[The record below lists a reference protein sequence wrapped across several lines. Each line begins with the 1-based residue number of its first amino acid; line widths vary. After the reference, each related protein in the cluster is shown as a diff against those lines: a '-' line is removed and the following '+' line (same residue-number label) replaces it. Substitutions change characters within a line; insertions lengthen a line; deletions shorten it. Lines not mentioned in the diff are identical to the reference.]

1 MTDLISPSPQGTS
14 SKIRSLRDVERANAD
29 RLLGWITG
37 LLPPDV
43 RPEFTDDAL
52 ANLKACIRAAYT
64 HYKLFDADYYRES
77 YLYDLP
83 EDQVSVD
90 PFEHY
95 LKEGRYKGYSPNPY
109 FDAYQYIRYNADI
122 SSICLDACLH
132 YMFYG
137 WKEHRPSGTIFDA
150 HGYLDGNPDVKAAGS
165 VPFQHFM
172 LHGRFSDRTPNGK
185 SALFNELDALA
196 RKGAASG
203 TLNYGTLIFVSH
215 DANVGGAQEVVR
227 SIGKWV
233 RYHTAYDVRFVTV
246 KPGGMQHKFNEIAPT
261 FVLDDEDEEE
271 MPVDALEKFCGP
283 NVRGVFLNSIASAG
297 FLKHFPQ
304 DVPVLSYIHELP
316 HVLRKHEDDMA
327 LIKDRATTVIGGSEA
342 VRSALRDT
350 FGFPTDRLEMVQGFL
365 DRPIGLSNLSNR
377 SAAKTEIDE
386 DGDTLIITACGVLHW
401 RKSPEIFIDVAQRV
415 LAHTDKKLRFIWVGG
430 GPDEETCQNLIA
442 KKGLADHVTLTGFAP
457 DVQKYLNASDIFLLP
472 SQEDPF
478 PLVCLMAGMAQN
490 PIICFA
496 DAGGMPELVEEGCGT
511 VVPFLD
517 AAAMAEATLRY
528 IDNPDLRAEH
538 GALARKLV
546 QSRHTIDQ
554 TGPQLFSLIQQAAA
568 LKPSVS
574 VVVPNY
580 NYEAYLPQR
589 LASIA
594 AQTFQ
599 DFEVILIDDQSNDG
613 SVAVLEDWAKTR
625 LATRVIINDTN
636 SGSPFKQ
643 WIKGMELA
651 QADLIWIAEADD
663 FCDPNLLATLVPAFE
678 DRNTFLAYAK
688 SVPVNAE
695 GQVQG
700 DYEGPYLNRI
710 ANGRWSE
717 PYDVTDNQEADLG
730 LGIANC
736 IPNGSAV
743 MMRKFDPEPEF
754 VARVTSMRMCGDWYF
769 YLRAMRGGKVSYRN
783 AATNYHR
790 RHDTTVTAQTEGSP
804 RYFEELQT
812 VRDYVQDTYNLAP
825 TTIARI
831 EQFVTEDVDRFGITD
846 PKIRAEIL
854 SAATRVTPGKRLPSV
869 LFVVSDLAPGGGQM
883 FAVRMANA
891 WAAMGGRAVL
901 GNVAYLPSHDKVVAQ
916 ISPRVA
922 FIDKFDAAQNSLQ
935 SVCAAYDIDLIHSS
949 LWWADAFVATHGIE
963 EMADMPWVTTMHGC
977 HESVLEERQIDERF
991 PELMDYMRERMDTW
1005 VPIADKN
1012 MRVFDAYG
1020 MPTHVKRVPNGAPVT
1035 RNRSI
1040 TRAELGLRENAVVL
1054 CLASRAIE
1062 SKGWL
1067 AAAEIVQSLNASGA
1081 AVDLMLIGEG
1091 DAHDV
1096 LQDRALPHVHLYG
1109 HQADIHDYMA
1119 VCDIGVL
1126 PSFFVGESMPL
1137 VLLELMGLSKPIVAT
1152 DAGEIPYI
1160 LGAGDTPCGV
1170 IVPLINGQ
1178 GLDVPA
1184 FEKAL
1189 RDLITTPDKRI
1200 QMGKAAKCRY
1210 DAHFTIEKMMDQ
1222 YREIYDTTIARRAAL
1237 SAAR

>member
-1 MTDLISPSPQGTS
+1 MTDIDTPAYQGTS
-14 SKIRSLRDVERANAD
+14 SKIKSLREVEHANAE
-29 RLLGWITG
+29 RLLGWIIG
-37 LLPPDV
+37 LLPEDV
-43 RPEFTDDAL
+43 RPPFTDDPL
-52 ANLKACIRAAYT
+52 TNLKACIRTAYG
-64 HYKLFDADYYRES
+64 HYKLFDAEFYRDG
-77 YLYDLP
+77 YLYDLS
-83 EDQVSVD
+83 EDQADVD

-95 LKEGRYKGYSPNPY
+95 LEEGRYKGYSPNPY

-150 HGYLDGNPDVKAAGS
+150 HGYLDGNPDVKAAGA

-172 LHGRFSDRTPNGK
+172 LSGRFGNRTPNGK
-185 SALFNELDALA
+185 SALYNKLDALA

-261 FVLDDEDEEE
+261 FVLDDDDEEDV
-271 MPVDALEKFCGP
+271 PTDALEKFCGP
-283 NVRGVFLNSIASAG
+283 NVRGVFLNSIASAS
-297 FLKHFPQ
+297 FLNHFPQ
-304 DVPVLSYIHELP
+304 NVPILSYIHELP
-316 HVLRKHEDDMA
+316 NMLRKHAEDVA
-327 LIKDRATTVIGGSEA
+327 LIKARATTVIGGSEA
-342 VRSALRDT
+342 VRTALRDE
-350 FGFPTDRLEMVQGFL
+350 FDIPAERLEMVQGFL
-365 DRPIGLSNLSNR
+365 DKADGLSDTGDR
-377 SAAKTEIDE
+377 SVAKAEIGE
-386 DGDTLIITACGVLHW
+386 DPETLIVSACGVLHW
-401 RKSPEIFIDVAQRV
+401 RKSPEVFIDVADRV
-415 LAHTDKKLRFIWVGG
+415 LAQTDKKLRFIWVGG
-430 GPDEETCQNLIA
+430 GPDEQACQALIDE
-442 KKGLADHVTLTGFAP
+442 KRLTDRVTITGFAP

-472 SQEDPF
+472 SEEDPF
-478 PLVCLMAGMAQN
+478 PLVCLMAGIAQN
-490 PIICFA
+490 PIMCFA
-496 DAGGMPELVEEGCGT
+496 DAGGMPELVSQGCGA

-517 AAAMAEATLRY
+517 ASAMAEATLRY
-528 IDNPDLRAEH
+528 INDPDLRATH
-538 GALARKLV
+538 GATARTLV
-546 QSRHTIDQ
+546 KTHHTIDQ
-554 TGPQLFSLIQQAAA
+554 TGPQLFSLIQKAAG

-580 NYEAYLPQR
+580 NYEAYLPER

-594 AQTFQ
+594 AQSFK
-599 DFEVILIDDQSNDG
+599 DFEVILIDDRSTDA
-613 SVAVLEDWAKTR
+613 SLDVLNSWAKNR
-625 LATRVIINDTN
+625 LDTRVIVNEVN

-688 SVPVNAE
+688 SVPVNAD

-710 ANGRWSE
+710 AEARWSE

-743 MMRKFDPEPEF
+743 MMRKFTPEPQFSE
-754 VARVTSMRMCGDWYF
+754 RVTSMRMCGDWYF
-769 YLRAMRGGKVSYRN
+769 YLRAMRGGRVSYRN
-783 AATNYHR
+783 GATNYHR

-804 RYFEELQT
+804 LYFEELQT
-812 VRDYVQDTYNLAP
+812 VRDYVQGNYTLSPA
-825 TTIARI
+825 TMARI
-831 EQFVTEDVDRFGITD
+831 ERFVTEDVDRFAITD
-846 PKIRAEIL
+846 PTERQKIL
-854 SAATRVTPGKRLPSV
+854 TAATRATPTKRLPSV

-891 WAAMGGRAVL
+891 WAEMGGRAVL
-901 GNVAYLPSHDKVVAQ
+901 GNVAYLPSHDKVVSQ

-922 FIDKFDAAQNSLQ
+922 FIPKFDAAHNSLQ
-935 SVCAAYDIDLIHSS
+935 AVCADYDIDLIHSS

-963 EMADMPWVTTMHGC
+963 EMADMPWITTMHGC

-991 PELMDYMRERMDTW
+991 PELMAYMLERMDAW

-1012 MRVFDAYG
+1012 MRVFEAYG
-1020 MPTHVKRVPNGAPVT
+1020 TPPHVTRIPNGAPVNHT
-1035 RNRSI
+1035 RTP
-1040 TRAELGLRENAVVL
+1040 TRAELGLREEAVVL

-1067 AAAEIVQSLNASGA
+1067 AAAEMVQSLNAGGTP
-1081 AVDLMLIGEG
+1081 VDLMLIGEG
-1091 DAHDV
+1091 DAYDI
-1096 LQDRALPHVHLYG
+1096 LQERGLPNVHLYG
-1109 HQADIHDYMA
+1109 HRADIHDYMA
-1119 VCDIGVL
+1119 VCDIGIL
-1126 PSFFVGESMPL
+1126 PSSFVGESMPL
-1137 VLLELMGLSKPIVAT
+1137 VLLELMGLGKPIVAT

-1160 LGAGDTPCGV
+1160 LGETETPCGV
-1170 IVPLINGQ
+1170 IVPLSDTST
-1178 GLDVPA
+1178 LDADA
-1184 FEKAL
+1184 FEQAL
-1189 RDLITTPDKRI
+1189 KGLIASPEERARLGETAKR
-1200 QMGKAAKCRY
+1200 RY
-1210 DAHFTIEKMMDQ
+1210 DAQFTIEQMMEK
-1222 YREIYDTTIARRAAL
+1222 YRQTYKEMLRHRATKGTG
-1237 SAAR
+1237 S